1 MADFLLN
8 QWAIMVILEVVHSLK
23 NLGVMMTILMTN
35 GARGGS
41 LVSSQTVVMDNGEH
55 PISTQELVAT
65 IGSGYRII

>member
-1 MADFLLN
+1 
-8 QWAIMVILEVVHSLK
+8 MVILEVVHSLK

-41 LVSSQTVVMDNGEH
+41 LVSSQTAVLDNGEP
-55 PISTQELVAT
+55 PISTQELVAN